1 MATRI
6 GNAQRMH
13 NQLMED
19 GEYEQA
25 GRVNND
31 ITDMKIYKRDLDAQ
45 ATYEEQLRNSPR
57 EPEQGNYPEIPD
69 VQMDWMQSNE
79 RFNRDNGY
87 TAYVNEEYD
96 RLLDDGY
103 DPEDKALYA
112 ELDKRLGRN
121 QKPKKRRRQAAPPPN
136 TGTTPAGSSKSSRLT
151 KSDLSRMEDWGL
163 DSKDPT
169 ARKEWLANKSA

>member
-1 MATRI
+1 
-6 GNAQRMH
+6 
-13 NQLMED
+13 
-19 GEYEQA
+19 
-25 GRVNND
+25 
-31 ITDMKIYKRDLDAQ
+31 
-45 ATYEEQLRNSPR
+45 
-57 EPEQGNYPEIPD
+57 
-69 VQMDWMQSNE
+69 MDWMQGNK
-79 RFNRDNGY
+79 RFNVDNGY

-121 QKPKKRRRQAAPPPN
+121 QKAKPRRQAAPPPN